1 MPFWGIYSYFYS
13 LSLRN
18 LFPYRCLLENLNNTL
33 DIKEGE
39 SILDAGCGP
48 GLVIEK
54 VLEEN
59 KGREISI
66 TGVDIDRT
74 MIRHARRRCKDFP
87 NVKLQVADLNRSL
100 EFPDSTF
107 DKVICSNTLYAVEE
121 PHAVISEFHRV
132 LKPGGA
138 MIIVNP
144 KPKAGENAL
153 IREHISALN
162 RLTPFYRKIYQILI
176 SLLLIPVNL
185 AVIAI
190 NKVIVE
196 KARRGQYHFLTEK
209 DLQRIIQEVGFTNI
223 HTRSCYADQN
233 WLVRAE
239 K

>member
-1 MPFWGIYSYFYS
+1 MPFWEIYSYFYS

-18 LFPYRCLLENLNNTL
+18 LFPYHRLLKDLNDTL
-33 DIKEGE
+33 DIRKGE

-59 KGREISI
+59 KGKEISI
-66 TGVDIDRT
+66 TGVDISRT
-74 MIRHARRRCKDFP
+74 MIRHARRKCRYLS
-87 NVKLQVADLNRSL
+87 NVKLQVADLNKSL
-100 EFPDSTF
+100 EFPDNAF
-107 DKVICSNTLYAVEE
+107 DKVICSNTLYALED
-121 PHAVISEFHRV
+121 PHSVISEFHRV

-138 MIIVNP
+138 LIIANP
-144 KPKAGENAL
+144 KPNAGENTL

-162 RLTPFYRKIYQILI
+162 RLTPFYRKIHQILI

-185 AVIAI
+185 VVIAI

-196 KARRGQYHFLTEK
+196 KGRRGQYHFLTDK
-209 DLQRIIQEVGFTNI
+209 DLEGVLQEVGFANI

-233 WLVRAE
+233 WLVRAD